1 MMETELEETEYT
13 EPKKIPLNY
22 DLLFSNIFVEVFDI
36 EKAFDKAITD
46 FTNILLKR
54 GIQANP
60 KDLYS
65 QMDMMLTRLMKI
77 YVAKRMCVN
86 LGLHEEANNI
96 IANEM
101 ELVYRSKQKAVNP
114 IMPISGEHKND

>member
-1 MMETELEETEYT
+1 
-13 EPKKIPLNY
+13 
-22 DLLFSNIFVEVFDI
+22 
-36 EKAFDKAITD
+36 
-46 FTNILLKR
+46 
-54 GIQANP
+54 
-60 KDLYS
+60 
-65 QMDMMLTRLMKI
+65 
-77 YVAKRMCVN
+77 VAKRMCVN